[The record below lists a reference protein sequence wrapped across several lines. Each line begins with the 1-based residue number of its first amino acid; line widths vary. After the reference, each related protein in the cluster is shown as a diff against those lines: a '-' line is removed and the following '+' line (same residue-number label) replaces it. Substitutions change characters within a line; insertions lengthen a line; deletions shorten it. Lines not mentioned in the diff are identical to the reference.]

1 MNYFVDHFNNAVE
14 SFKHNNAVGYWE
26 ENIYKSLTYETISD
40 LALAIGDNLCNAIK
54 ESDTCVGLY
63 MEKNHYVPSLLISLQ
78 KCNLCFIFLDPES
91 LEKNVLLTRK
101 LSIKWIIRYDPKDK
115 YTNFLPTYYT
125 EETNFGSILLTLWKR
140 KLVTPYRD
148 SFTSIAYCI
157 MTSATTGEPKIVK
170 VTHECIASN
179 IKGLRV
185 VFKVTEKDVIYFGTP
200 LTFDPSMVE
209 VFLALT
215 TGCTL
220 VIPPKSRRF
229 MLDVLFPSNKCHGGV
244 TILQIVPSLLLH
256 WNDADIMYLLE
267 KSACRV
273 LAFGGEKFPEEILK
287 RPRSNDLKFFNLYG
301 ITEVSCWASTFES
314 QGGGRVTLGDPL
326 PDTLFEVRT
335 DSGEVITDGQGELF
349 VGSYSRICYI
359 DDEDA
364 STITTPVFR
373 ATGDLVQ
380 IKDGEIFYLGRV
392 NSLIK
397 RLGHKINLFEVQESV
412 LQHTALPNVCIWYE
426 DEYKMILFVEIKEFN
441 EAVKKRIVDKLRVKL
456 LHALPRECFPDHIEI
471 IPSIPLSDHGK
482 VDLVTLKVM
491 YQKLICSDNEQ
502 RLVDVF
508 MILWCKYLG
517 LSINSA
523 EKFENCTF
531 FELGGN
537 SITVIQCLSELKCTL
552 DTTKQNDLT
561 TLLFEKTFKECCNF
575 VSHLQAVPYKK
586 LKKTK
591 YVHDTE
597 QLTVEGTDTIELKI
611 AWRYDLEACVDSTPT
626 IVDER

>member
-40 LALAIGDNLCNAIK
+40 LALAIGDNLCNTIK
-54 ESDTCVGLY
+54 EWDTCIGLY
-63 MEKNHYVPSLLISLQ
+63 MENNHYVPSLLVSLQ

-349 VGSYSRICYI
+349 VGY
-359 DDEDA
+359 
-364 STITTPVFR
+364 
-373 ATGDLVQ
+373 
-380 IKDGEIFYLGRV
+380 
-392 NSLIK
+392 
-397 RLGHKINLFEVQESV
+397 
-412 LQHTALPNVCIWYE
+412 
-426 DEYKMILFVEIKEFN
+426 
-441 EAVKKRIVDKLRVKL
+441 
-456 LHALPRECFPDHIEI
+456 
-471 IPSIPLSDHGK
+471 
-482 VDLVTLKVM
+482 VTLTMKMPLPSPHPYFVP
-491 YQKLICSDNEQ
+491 Q
-502 RLVDVF
+502 VT
-508 MILWCKYLG
+508 WCK
-517 LSINSA
+517 
-523 EKFENCTF
+523 
-531 FELGGN
+531 
-537 SITVIQCLSELKCTL
+537 
-552 DTTKQNDLT
+552 
-561 TLLFEKTFKECCNF
+561 
-575 VSHLQAVPYKK
+575 
-586 LKKTK
+586 
-591 YVHDTE
+591 
-597 QLTVEGTDTIELKI
+597 
-611 AWRYDLEACVDSTPT
+611 
-626 IVDER
+626 